1 MIGSVVVWLLW
12 AVIGFASVKAAAV
25 AVEARRRQKYRRCL
39 TRIERLEVELG
50 YRKAPA
56 TWSGLLSD
64 MVYGPPGRM
73 VELRPGASMPTYFA
87 PHGTVFSSVRRQWT
101 DDEIERRHID
111 QGGTPLAGALH
122 TSDRPRSLPS
132 TPSNTNQEAL

>member
-39 TRIERLEVELG
+39 ARIERLEVELG
-50 YRKAPA
+50 YRKGPA
-56 TWSGLLSD
+56 TWSDVLMERYTVRGL
-64 MVYGPPGRM
+64 PGIYE
-73 VELRPGASMPTYFA
+73 VRPGHPLPTYW
-87 PHGTVFSSVRRQWT
+87 PPKRQWT
-101 DDEIERRHID
+101 DAEMERRHID
-111 QGGTPLAGALH
+111 QGGAPLAGAFH

-132 TPSNTNQEAL
+132 TPSNQEAL